1 MESKSK
7 INFTRWLILFAV
19 LLAAVPAMIF
29 LEQRSVAK
37 GIGVVTL
44 LVTVFAIRR
53 WMYVI
58 RKRSK
63 VSLNLNDRYWM
74 NENIPFYSELSKGD
88 KKVFEDRVALFI
100 SEIIVTEIGK
110 EVPERETCLY
120 VAASGV
126 VAFWG
131 LPFWNYGRLTEV
143 LVYPNNFTEDN
154 QIDRLGAI
162 EGKVHDGGLM
172 DTTMIL
178 SLPALIAGFKN
189 DKDKRNVGVHE
200 FAHLLDKADGRID
213 GLPDGMNDELRLKW
227 ITLFEQE
234 FKHELNGSKDIN
246 MYAATGPIEFFA
258 VLVEYYKESPDL
270 LRRKHGDLY
279 SILSDYFST
288 RE

>member
-19 LLAAVPAMIF
+19 LLAAVPTMIF
-29 LEQRSVAK
+29 LEQRSLAK

-63 VSLNLNDRYWM
+63 VGLNLNDRYWM
-74 NENIPFYSELSKGD
+74 NENIPFYSGLSKGE

-126 VAFWG
+126 IAFWG

-154 QIDRLGAI
+154 RIDRLGAI

-189 DKDKRNVGVHE
+189 DNDKRNVGVHE

-246 MYAATGPIEFFA
+246 MYAATGPVEFFA

-288 RE
+288 RD